1 MRVAVFGAGG
11 AGGYFGG
18 RLAQAGEEVIFIA
31 RGEHLRAL
39 QAGGL
44 RVESIK
50 GDFQINPVQ
59 ATDDPAEVGTVD
71 FVLLGVKAW
80 QVPEAALALRPLVGP
95 QTAVVPLENGVE
107 APEQLAAELGQEH
120 VLGGLCQIVS
130 FLVEPGHLRHTGI
143 DPLIAF
149 GEMDGEKSRR
159 VENLRAAFER
169 TSGVRVETPE
179 DIRLAMWNKFLFIA
193 AFSAVGA
200 VTRAPAGGMRRLPQ
214 TRHLLQQA
222 LEEIAAVGRAR
233 GMNLGEADVVRT
245 MAFVDTLPEETTA
258 SMQRDILAGKP
269 SELEA
274 QTGAVVRMGAE
285 VGVPTPA
292 NDFLYAALLPQERRA
307 RGETS
312 F

>member
-39 QAGGL
+39 QSQGL
-44 RVESIK
+44 WVESIK
-50 GDFQINPVQ
+50 GDFRLKPIQ
-59 ATDDPAEVGTVD
+59 ATANPAEVGTVD
-71 FVLLGVKAW
+71 FILLGVKAW
-80 QVPEAALALRPLVGP
+80 QVPEAAGAILPMIGSH
-95 QTAVVPLENGVE
+95 TAAVPLENGVE
-107 APEQLAAELGQEH
+107 APEQLAFVLGQQH

-130 FLVEPGHLRHTGI
+130 ILVEPGHIRHSGI

-149 GEMDGEKSRR
+149 GELDGSTSRR
-159 VENLRAAFER
+159 VENLRAAFEGAA
-169 TSGVRVETPE
+169 GVRVETPV

-193 AFSAVGA
+193 AFSGVGA
-200 VTRAPAGGMRRLPQ
+200 VTRAPAGDMRRIPE
-214 TRHLLQQA
+214 TRRLLQQA
-222 LEEIAAVGRAR
+222 LEEVAAVGYAK
-233 GMNLGEADVVRT
+233 GLNLGEADVVRT
-245 MAFVDTLPEETTA
+245 LAFIDSLPEGTTA
-258 SMQRDILAGKP
+258 SMQRDILAGRP

-274 QTGAVVRMGAE
+274 QNGAVVRMGVE

-292 NDFLYAALLPQERRA
+292 HGFIYASLLPQDQRA